1 MKLTEIDS
9 TLLEQRAEIPT
20 GTGLPLGVT
29 APSSSGSQG
38 MSDTERN
45 IRNTL
50 NALAP
55 GIGGGVRMASNV
67 GSAIG
72 RSQSAAAAT
81 QAAKAAKDAEIAGI
95 KAGLD
100 KAYPVSDF
108 VKTGVREPV
117 GPATGRATTSGP
129 TMTAVRDPKTG
140 RYTQAKADP
149 DRKDIPIGTPAR
161 PSDYPRGLRDPG
173 VPPAVS
179 TRQTTAGVDSRVAAR
194 QLGMPTATGM
204 SRGEKAAAG
213 ALAAVGAAGMGGA
226 INRSAGDET
235 PPATTRTDYEQ
246 RPANQDPNRL
256 QYKDTTSSNAGADFA
271 TLGTPTGR
279 TSDAPSA
286 SGKDWEP
293 TGPSVSYPP
302 STTPGRSS
310 AVPPASA
317 AGATP
322 AAKPTNAEIAAQ
334 IKSIV
339 QASGITNPNLIRV
352 GQQITLPNGSTYT
365 VRSGDNLWNIT
376 KRALTRES
384 LVHEDPELLMIKRL
398 SGI

>member
-1 MKLTEIDS
+1 MKLTELDS
-9 TLLEQRAEIPT
+9 TLLEQTAEIPT
-20 GTGLPLGVT
+20 GLPPGVT
-29 APSSSGSQG
+29 APSSSGSRG

-45 IRNTL
+45 IRNIAT
-50 NALAP
+50 ALAP

-81 QAAKAAKDAEIAGI
+81 QAAKAAKDAEIAAI
-95 KAGLD
+95 RSQLD

-179 TRQTTAGVDSRVAAR
+179 TRQTTAGVDSRAAAR
-194 QLGMPTATGM
+194 ELGMPSSQGM

-213 ALAAVGAAGMGGA
+213 ASATVGAAGMGSA
-226 INRSAGDET
+226 INRLAGDET
-235 PPATTRTDYEQ
+235 PPATTRNDYTQ

-279 TSDAPSA
+279 TSDAPS
-286 SGKDWEP
+286 SGGKDWKS
-293 TGPSVSYPP
+293 TGSSVSFPD
-302 STTPGRSS
+302 SSDSGGAS

-317 AGATP
+317 AGVAP
-322 AAKPTNAEIAAQ
+322 AARPTNAEIAAQ
-334 IKSIV
+334 IKSIA
-339 QASGITNPNLIRV
+339 QSSGITNPNLIRA

-365 VRSGDNLWNIT
+365 VRPGDNLWNIT

>member
-1 MKLTEIDS
+1 MKLTELDS

-20 GTGLPLGVT
+20 GLPPGVT

-117 GPATGRATTSGP
+117 GPITGRAQTGGP

-140 RYTQAKADP
+140 RYTQAKAEP
-149 DRKDIPIGTPAR
+149 DRKDIPLGTPAR
-161 PSDYPRGLRDPG
+161 PSDYPRSLREPG

-179 TRQTTAGVDSRVAAR
+179 TRQTTTGVDSRAAAR
-194 QLGMPTATGM
+194 ELGTPSTQGM
-204 SRGEKAAAG
+204 SRGEKAA
-213 ALAAVGAAGMGGA
+213 LAALGTAGAAGIGGA
-226 INRSAGDET
+226 INRLAGDET
-235 PPATTRTDYEQ
+235 PPAATRNDYEQ
-246 RPANQDPNRL
+246 RPANQDPASL
-256 QYKDTTSSNAGADFA
+256 QYRDTTSSSAGADFA
-271 TLGTPTGR
+271 TLGTLRGR

-286 SGKDWEP
+286 GGGDWKP
-293 TGPSVSYPP
+293 RGPSALTYPSN
-302 STTPGRSS
+302 STSGSAPA

-322 AAKPTNAEIAAQ
+322 AARPTNAEIAAQ
-334 IKSIV
+334 IKSIA
-339 QASGITNPNLIRV
+339 QSSGISNPNLIRA

-365 VRSGDNLWNIT
+365 VRPGDNLWNIT